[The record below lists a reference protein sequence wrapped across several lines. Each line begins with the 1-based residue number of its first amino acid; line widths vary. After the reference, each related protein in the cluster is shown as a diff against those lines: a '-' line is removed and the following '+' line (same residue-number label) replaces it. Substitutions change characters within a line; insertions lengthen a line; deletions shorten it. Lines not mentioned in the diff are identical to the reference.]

1 MGTLIRTVIT
11 AVLGLGVV
19 SASAH
24 AAERND
30 IPSCYAWAKLD
41 AQQPAPSGRELVV
54 IIDQTVHMN
63 EALQKSAWAHV
74 NRYVRPGD
82 TVRLYQFSAF
92 LQDHYLRLPFAG
104 RLEAM
109 LAGKVRSRIGVD
121 TLKQLD
127 ACLAQQMAFFRDRF
141 GKQFVA
147 SFADPATDIARSDI
161 LASLQKIGA
170 DLTTQ
175 PDTNKAT
182 DRVILLISD
191 MLENSSVT
199 SFYRAGRVRT
209 IDPQVELAHA
219 HPFIADFGGARV
231 YVHGA
236 GLIGGVLGG
245 AVGGATAGSYRDS
258 NTLHQLEQFWRDY
271 LTRSNASLQGF
282 GTPELTA
289 ELR

>member
-1 MGTLIRTVIT
+1 MVTLTWVRTRALAAT
-11 AVLGLGVV
+11 LLG
-19 SASAH
+19 ASLCACATAH
-24 AAERND
+24 AADRND

-63 EALQKSAWAHV
+63 ETLQRSAWAHV
-74 NRYVRPGD
+74 IRTVRPGD

-92 LQDHYLRLPFAG
+92 LQDHYLRLPFVG
-104 RLEAM
+104 RLEAP
-109 LAGKVRSRIGVD
+109 LEKKLRSRIGVD

-127 ACLAQQMAFFRDRF
+127 ACLAQQMTFFRDRF
-141 GKQFVA
+141 GKLFVA

-170 DLTTQ
+170 DLTARPVT
-175 PDTNKAT
+175 DGTT
-182 DRVILLISD
+182 DRVVLLISD

-199 SFYRAGRVRT
+199 SFYRAGRVRSIT
-209 IDPQVELAHA
+209 PQVELAHA
-219 HPFIADFGGARV
+219 QPFIADFGGARF

-236 GLIGGVLGG
+236 GLIGG
-245 AVGGATAGSYRDS
+245 AAAGSYRDGD
-258 NTLHQLEQFWRDY
+258 TLRQLEQFWRDY